1 MTIQSIL
8 VDQREPPEIQHLDFG
23 APKVIT
29 LLDAGDLWLAV
40 DNDMLIIERKT
51 ASDLLASIAD
61 GRLFDQ
67 CARMRQQS
75 PWCYLVVAGQMRPNQ
90 AGYVIRDEYEVTKW
104 RWDAL
109 QGALLTVQELGV
121 SIVYCL
127 PDDFVGCVQRLA
139 RRARGE
145 VRMQKQAPNFLSA
158 GEAVLASLPGI
169 GEERIDLLLDFSG
182 SPAWALSYLTTLGE
196 PGVDGIGD
204 GIKRRVRA
212 ALGLNESEILE
223 VIIKE
228 QE

>member
-1 MTIQSIL
+1 MTIQAVL
-8 VDQREPPEIQHLDFG
+8 CDQREPPEIQHLDFG
-23 APKVIT
+23 AAKVIT
-29 LLDAGDLWLAV
+29 LLDVGDVWLAV
-40 DNDMLIIERKT
+40 DNEMLIIERKT
-51 ASDLLASIAD
+51 SSDLLASIAD

-75 PWCYLVVAGQMRPNQ
+75 PWCYLVVAGQIRANSS
-90 AGYVIRDEYEVTKW
+90 GHVIEDEYINTQWTWNSV
-104 RWDAL
+104 

-127 PDDFVGCVQRLA
+127 PDDFAGCVKRLA
-139 RRARGE
+139 GRARGD
-145 VRMQKQAPNFLSA
+145 VRVQKRTPYTLSA

-228 QE
+228 KE

>member
-1 MTIQSIL
+1 MTIQSVV
-8 VDQREPPEIQHLDFG
+8 VDQREPPEIQHLNFG
-23 APKVIT
+23 APKVIA
-29 LLDAGDLWLAV
+29 LLDVGDLWAAV
-40 DNDMLIIERKT
+40 DNQMLIIERKT
-51 ASDLLASIAD
+51 PSDLLASIAD

-67 CARMRQQS
+67 CARMRAQS
-75 PWCYLVVAGQMRPNQ
+75 PWCYLVVTGQLRTNS

-109 QGALLTVQELGV
+109 QGALLTVQDLGV
-121 SIVYCL
+121 NVVYCL
-127 PDDFVGCVQRLA
+127 DYDFAGCVKRLA
-139 RRARGE
+139 ARARDE
-145 VRMQKQAPNFLSA
+145 VRIQKRAPYTLSA

-204 GIKRRVRA
+204 GIKRRVRG

-223 VIIKE
+223 VIIKDKE
-228 QE
+228 